1 MNEKVLVPFRA
12 SFANPDD
19 LSDVTLIAEPVSL
32 GTTMRLQTGQIVT
45 WTEERMREF
54 APSFVGMPVNVLL
67 GSNGTPT
74 DHSLD
79 VIGSITKAE
88 YDENQKKIRVYASL
102 WGHYYPETVK
112 ALKDLYKQPDHRL
125 EVSMEFLASQL
136 DINVDGSVTPIK
148 GRFSGMGIVGGGADL
163 GNSVLLLASA
173 LKADTGDKE
182 EPVKVTTPITAA
194 PVGSFEWIALKAA
207 EHLAN
212 KGSVDKPYNANIVG
226 TFTNTVVYKTDGND
240 TFRVDY
246 SRENDNITFGEPVKV
261 AETFVPLEGSRKDP
275 EPNPKSGV
283 MNMPDEKEF
292 AELKASRDSLE
303 TEVKELREIKTQ
315 YTELKAQVDKDKAE
329 KEQSLKASA
338 RVEEL
343 EKIRPYDDPK
353 TKEAHLELLKTA
365 DDATFESLKRLFASM
380 VELKGGIPS
389 ESQTPTPKEGEDPV
403 KAEALK
409 NLEAWKEELKA
420 SRSTPATK

>member
-1 MNEKVLVPFRA
+1 MSETVLVPFKA
-12 SFANPDD
+12 SFLDPTDH
-19 LSDVTLIAEPVSL
+19 SDVTLIAEPVSL
-32 GTTMRLQTGQIVT
+32 GTTMRLSTGQVVK
-45 WTEERMREF
+45 WTEDRMREF
-54 APSFVGMPVNVLL
+54 APTFVGAPVNVLL
-67 GSNGTPT
+67 GSDGRPT
-74 DHSLD
+74 DHSQD

-88 YDENQKKIRVYASL
+88 YDENLKKIRVYASL
-102 WGHYYPETVK
+102 WGHYYPETIQT
-112 ALKDLYKQPDHRL
+112 LKELQKSSKI
-125 EVSMEFLASQL
+125 EVSMEFLAAHL
-136 DINVDGSVTPIK
+136 DVNSDGSVTPTK

-173 LKADTGDKE
+173 LKADTGEKE
-182 EPVKVTTPITAA
+182 EPQKVTTPVTAA

-212 KGSVDKPYNANIVG
+212 QGTVDKPYNANIVG

-261 AETFVPLEGSRKDP
+261 AETFVPLEASRQDA
-275 EPNPKSGV
+275 EPNPQSGV
-283 MNMPDEKEF
+283 LNMPDEKEF

-315 YTELKAQVDKDKAE
+315 FTELKAQVDKEKADKE
-329 KEQSLKASA
+329 MSLKASA

-365 DDATFESLKRLFASM
+365 DDATFESLKKLFASM
-380 VELKGGIPS
+380 VELKGGISS
-389 ESQTPTPKEGEDPV
+389 EEVNKTPAGDEDPS

-409 NLEAWKEELKA
+409 NLETWKAELKA
-420 SRSTPATK
+420 SHSTPATK